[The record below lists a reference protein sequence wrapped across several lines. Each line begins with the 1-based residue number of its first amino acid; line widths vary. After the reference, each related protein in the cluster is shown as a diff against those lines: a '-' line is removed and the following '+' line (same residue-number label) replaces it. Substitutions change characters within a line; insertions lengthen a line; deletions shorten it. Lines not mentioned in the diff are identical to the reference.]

1 MSTSKTD
8 PNTPRPGPRS
18 LALAGCAAW
27 LLALAACGGGAGSG
41 LGPPADT
48 EAAPPMPEPPLV
60 AATPAERAGCSVTLE
75 GDSILYGGF
84 VPGPRL
90 PETPAALLHR
100 LRPAY
105 TVVDNSVPA
114 LTAALR
120 ARPFAAERR
129 STRFVVLQHGIND
142 AQNATALA
150 PPLRRM
156 VERVQA
162 EGRVP
167 VVTGLARQFG
177 ARKVRR
183 RDAYDA
189 TAREVA
195 RSRGALFADWGAV
208 EGRPEEMADWIH
220 PGTPYSARLVE
231 RLVAVLDAAAPECA
245 QGPLARADRILSE
258 PSP

>member
-1 MSTSKTD
+1 
-8 PNTPRPGPRS
+8 
-18 LALAGCAAW
+18 
-27 LLALAACGGGAGSG
+27 
-41 LGPPADT
+41 
-48 EAAPPMPEPPLV
+48 PPLV

-208 EGRPEEMADWIH
+208 EGRPEDMADWIH

-245 QGPLARADRILSE
+245 QGPLARADRILPE